1 MLHSVSLFITFIPF
15 FVFIYLG
22 FYALFLDRNSSV
34 NRVFLLLCVSFSSW
48 SIAYTFMHMADT
60 VRELWFWNSMGAV
73 GWCTFAAFFLHF
85 VLLLAVKNPVIRNKW
100 FVIILYI
107 PSAVFLVKEITGNLT
122 VKYFVLQE
130 FGWREEHPFGSIW
143 FWSYIGFTIAYIV
156 TGIVVLFYWRFHSTV
171 QRDKKQA
178 GIIAISTAISMI
190 LVILVD
196 VVLPL
201 FFEFQLFPLAPV
213 IVLLWATGAW
223 YSIVRYRLLSV
234 TPEFFTD
241 EIISNMA
248 DIMLLVDADGIIIKA
263 NTQFINLAGVD
274 NGSLTGLPMENY
286 FDCSGELE
294 QQFKKIKEGSITTAE
309 VPRAMII
316 NKVEH
321 VPASLSLFSFQDK
334 SGDVSGILIIGH
346 DLTDRYHLAMAEVER
361 RLTQQALEES
371 EESFRQIT
379 DNMMD
384 LVAIVDRE
392 GVFKYVSPSYRSE
405 LGYYRNDLMEQD
417 AFAIIHQDDR
427 EKAFAMFI
435 KGIADKT
442 PGRMEM
448 RIRHADGNNLWY
460 DCHANIVFD
469 KYSEVERAVV
479 ISRNIS
485 DRKKSEEALRQSEM
499 RYRTI
504 LESIEDGYFEASI
517 EGSIMFYNDSFM
529 KMLGYSRMELDG
541 MNYRQLMDES
551 NARKVYEVFNGLY
564 KNRTAT
570 TAFDWELHSKN
581 GDKKTVEAS
590 VSLIMDFGE
599 IPTGFRGIMRDITGR
614 KKIENK
620 LRESEERYR
629 TITENSSDVICEID
643 RNAQY
648 VYISP
653 NVESKLGYS
662 RDDIIGRSIFDFC
675 YPDDLAL
682 LREVWEKRIDQVTF
696 RFIHGDGTLR
706 WLDNTSRYFLD
717 SDNEYRIVAISR
729 DVTDRKKNE
738 EERWKHEVHLRLQQ
752 MALADLAKK
761 DELYHGDLKAS
772 FRIICETAGNNMGLE
787 RVGIW
792 LYSAGD
798 TELFC
803 HNLYC
808 KSEDTHTNGLR
819 LQREQYKEFFDAL
832 EGSRFIDADDVS
844 SDQRTQTIYEEYF
857 KKNGVTSVMNF
868 PFRLGG
874 ETVGIMFFEHVG
886 DIRVWAGE
894 EKNFAASLSDFA
906 SLAMESYNRKI
917 AEEALRVSEEAL
929 RQRNET
935 IEKDL
940 RHAQIIQ
947 RALLPGNV
955 PELEWI
961 AVDYRNYSLDA
972 VGGDYF
978 SFTTLREGGLGVFI
992 GDVSGHGVSAALF
1005 LSLLKST
1012 ADRICRMFGQQ
1023 PKDFITRLNEDL
1035 IVNMPHYFIT
1045 GIYGFFN
1052 YDVDTGKHSFTFSK
1066 GGHPNP
1072 ILYKAS
1078 TGEVSL
1084 LECKGT
1090 ILGKFE
1096 DAEYYEEKLFLE
1108 KGDRIFLYTD
1118 GLPETRN
1125 DNKNIYGF
1133 SNVPALI
1140 KESHRHSLSDTLD
1153 TVFDKLNIFKGSAE
1167 IDDDIVLIGIEML

>member
-1 MLHSVSLFITFIPF
+1 
-15 FVFIYLG
+15 
-22 FYALFLDRNSSV
+22 
-34 NRVFLLLCVSFSSW
+34 
-48 SIAYTFMHMADT
+48 
-60 VRELWFWNSMGAV
+60 
-73 GWCTFAAFFLHF
+73 
-85 VLLLAVKNPVIRNKW
+85 
-100 FVIILYI
+100 
-107 PSAVFLVKEITGNLT
+107 
-122 VKYFVLQE
+122 
-130 FGWREEHPFGSIW
+130 
-143 FWSYIGFTIAYIV
+143 
-156 TGIVVLFYWRFHSTV
+156 
-171 QRDKKQA
+171 
-178 GIIAISTAISMI
+178 
-190 LVILVD
+190 
-196 VVLPL
+196 
-201 FFEFQLFPLAPV
+201 
-213 IVLLWATGAW
+213 
-223 YSIVRYRLLSV
+223 
-234 TPEFFTD
+234 
-241 EIISNMA
+241 
-248 DIMLLVDADGIIIKA
+248 
-263 NTQFINLAGVD
+263 
-274 NGSLTGLPMENY
+274 
-286 FDCSGELE
+286 
-294 QQFKKIKEGSITTAE
+294 
-309 VPRAMII
+309 
-316 NKVEH
+316 
-321 VPASLSLFSFQDK
+321 
-334 SGDVSGILIIGH
+334 
-346 DLTDRYHLAMAEVER
+346 
-361 RLTQQALEES
+361 
-371 EESFRQIT
+371 
-379 DNMMD
+379 
-384 LVAIVDRE
+384 
-392 GVFKYVSPSYRSE
+392 
-405 LGYYRNDLMEQD
+405 
-417 AFAIIHQDDR
+417 
-427 EKAFAMFI
+427 
-435 KGIADKT
+435 
-442 PGRMEM
+442 
-448 RIRHADGNNLWY
+448 
-460 DCHANIVFD
+460 
-469 KYSEVERAVV
+469 
-479 ISRNIS
+479 
-485 DRKKSEEALRQSEM
+485 
-499 RYRTI
+499 
-504 LESIEDGYFEASI
+504 
-517 EGSIMFYNDSFM
+517 
-529 KMLGYSRMELDG
+529 MELDG

-581 GDKKTVEAS
+581 GEKKTVEAS

-1072 ILYKAS
+1072 ILYKAL

-1096 DAEYYEEKLFLE
+1096 DAEYYEEKLCLE
-1108 KGDRIFLYTD
+1108 RGDRIFLYTD